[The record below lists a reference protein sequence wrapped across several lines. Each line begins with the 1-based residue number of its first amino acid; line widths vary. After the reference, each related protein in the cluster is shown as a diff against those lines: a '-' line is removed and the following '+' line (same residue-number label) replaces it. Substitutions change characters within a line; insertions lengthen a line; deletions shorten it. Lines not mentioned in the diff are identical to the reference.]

1 MRSFDRIVQPGDDRV
16 VFGVGAE
23 RRAAELLADGGARRV
38 LLVAQGRHRDGAD
51 RVAAQLGDRCAGI
64 FDRVTN
70 QVPGD
75 IADAAV
81 AMAREL
87 DADWVVAHG
96 GGSAIGVAK
105 AIALELPVK
114 VGAIPT
120 TYAGSERTDIW
131 GVTRDGVKTTG
142 RDARVRP
149 ELVIYDPA
157 LSATLPQRMSLLSL
171 LNALAHSVEALY
183 AVEATDAARAAAA
196 DSVAPIVAA
205 LRALGADPS
214 DMPGRS
220 DAAYGAF
227 LAGEALGGASMG
239 LHHKLAHVLG
249 GSYGTAHAAT
259 HATLLPHVIGFN
271 IEASE
276 RLSAVLRDALGSDDG
291 PGALADLMR
300 GLGLSI
306 ALKDLELPRDALD
319 GVVEQTLAKQYA
331 NPRPVEAPSLKAM
344 LDDAW
349 HGRRP
354 SVHSGRLDLALA
366 GPHGGLAAATAG
378 APLAEA
384 RAAIIAIHGRGADA
398 DGFVHRLQGLVEA
411 DGRTA
416 GIAWLAPQAAAK
428 SWYPRGF
435 RAPLADN
442 QPHLDG
448 ALAALDAVWRAA
460 RARLPA
466 DRIRLVGFSQ
476 GACLLASWLKSRAAT
491 PGGALLFTGAPSP
504 VDGAWAGLDGV
515 PIHIGQ
521 SADDPWV
528 PAAAADAAIEG
539 MRAAGARVAVHRR
552 PGAAHTLHDFD
563 TAALRRTWKE
573 LTAMTDRPNDD
584 LTYQTGYGNALR
596 SEARPGALP
605 LHQNSPR
612 QAPYGLFAEQINGTG
627 FTVERAQNR
636 RVWLYRLRPAVTDRP
651 FEADPSPPPHYISDF
666 ADASMT
672 PEVQRYAPIAVP
684 TKGETDW
691 LDGMQTFAGAGDAR
705 IKRGMAI
712 HLFAADRDMDR
723 VFCNIDGDLLLAPEQ
738 GRLHVRT
745 ELGRLNVAPGEM
757 VVLPRGIRFSIALP
771 DGSTRGFASEL
782 YDGHYLLPERG
793 LVGANG
799 LADERHFKAPVA
811 EYEDKTEDTVIVV
824 KQGGRFWRSV
834 APHSP
839 FDVVAWHG
847 TYAPFKY
854 DIGDFNSLGAV
865 SWDHPDP
872 SILTVLT
879 CPMDT
884 HGRNAVDVAVFV
896 PRWDASQHTFRPPYF
911 HRNSAI
917 EFNAVLRSDRTSG
930 GYPQGAFSFTPY
942 LTPHGVSH
950 FGHAAGV
957 DAKDDPKMT
966 SKNDIWLQFE
976 STYQLGVV
984 PRWLEHPARDDGF
997 LKNFRDYRLGELAGE
1012 SD

>member
-1 MRSFDRIVQPGDDRV
+1 MPPTDGDAGRTLDLSLDHPGGPDRV
-16 VFGVGAE
+16 VLAVGAE
-23 RRAAELLADGGARRV
+23 ARAATLLAEVGAERV
-38 LLVAQGRHRDGAD
+38 LLVAQGRHRAGAD
-51 RVAAQLGDRCAGI
+51 RVAAQFGGRCVGL
-64 FDRVTN
+64 FDGVTV
-70 QVPGD
+70 QVPGAV
-75 IADAAV
+75 ADAAV
-81 AMAREL
+81 AMARRL

-96 GGSAIGVAK
+96 GGSAVGVAK
-105 AIALELPVK
+105 AVALALDVK

-131 GVTRDGVKTTG
+131 GITRDGQKTTG

-149 ELVIYDPA
+149 RLVIYDPA
-157 LSATLPQRMSLLSL
+157 LSARLPRRMSLLSL

-183 AVEATDAARAAAA
+183 AVDITESAREAAAE
-196 DSVAPIVAA
+196 SVAPIIAA
-205 LRALGADPS
+205 LRAIGADPD
-214 DMPGRS
+214 DMLGRR
-220 DAAYGAF
+220 DAVYGAF

-249 GSYGTAHAAT
+249 GSHGTPHAAT
-259 HATLLPHVIGFN
+259 HATLLPHVIRFN
-271 IEASE
+271 APAADDMLALLAE
-276 RLSAVLRDALGSDDG
+276 ALGDADA
-291 PGALADLMR
+291 PGALADLMS

-306 ALKDLELPRDALD
+306 ALKDLELPRAALD
-319 GVVEQTLAKQYA
+319 GIVEATLAKRYA
-331 NPRPVEAPSLKAM
+331 NPRPVEAGPLRQM

-354 SVHSGRLDLALA
+354 SLNMGR
-366 GPHGGLAAATAG
+366 
-378 APLAEA
+378 
-384 RAAIIAIHGRGADA
+384 
-398 DGFVHRLQGLVEA
+398 
-411 DGRTA
+411 
-416 GIAWLAPQAAAK
+416 
-428 SWYPRGF
+428 
-435 RAPLADN
+435 
-442 QPHLDG
+442 
-448 ALAALDAVWRAA
+448 
-460 RARLPA
+460 
-466 DRIRLVGFSQ
+466 
-476 GACLLASWLKSRAAT
+476 
-491 PGGALLFTGAPSP
+491 
-504 VDGAWAGLDGV
+504 
-515 PIHIGQ
+515 

-528 PAAAADAAIEG
+528 PAAAADAAIDAL
-539 MRAAGARVAVHRR
+539 RAAGARVSVHRR
-552 PGAAHTLHDFD
+552 PGDVHAIHDFD
-563 TAALRRTWKE
+563 IAALRRTWKE
-573 LTAMTDRPNDD
+573 LSEMKDAPSDP

-612 QAPYGLFAEQINGTG
+612 EAPYGLFAEQINGTG

-636 RVWLYRLRPAVTDRP
+636 RVWMYRLRPAVTDRP
-651 FEADPSPPPHYISDF
+651 FEAMSSPPPHFVSDF
-666 ADASMT
+666 ADAVMT
-672 PEVQRYAPIAVP
+672 PEVQRYRPIAVP
-684 TKGETDW
+684 TAGQTDW
-691 LDGMQTFAGAGDAR
+691 LDGVQTFAGAGDAR

-738 GRLHVRT
+738 GRLAVRT
-745 ELGRLNVAPGEM
+745 ELGRLNVTPGE
-757 VVLPRGIRFSIALP
+757 VVILPRGIRFSIALP
-771 DGSTRGFASEL
+771 DGATRGFASEL

-799 LADERHFKAPVA
+799 LADERHFQAPVA
-811 EYEDKTEDTVIVV
+811 DYEDKAEDTELVV

-872 SILTVLT
+872 SILTLLT

-884 HGRNAVDVAVFV
+884 HGRNAIDVAVFV

-917 EFNAVLRSDRTSG
+917 EFNAVLRTDRTG
-930 GYPQGAFSFTPY
+930 GAYPSGAFSFTPY

-950 FGHAAGV
+950 NGHAEGV
-957 DAKDDPKMT
+957 DASDAPQRT

-984 PRWLEHPARDDGF
+984 SYWLDHPARDGAF
-997 LKNFRDYRLGELAGE
+997 LQNFRGYRLGELAGGG
-1012 SD
+1012 